1 MPSKK
6 PAILVHADQE
16 IIDKIKI
23 IAKENERSATK
34 EIVHAIKNAIKKYE
48 KENGEIILPQD
59 IIKEVNEKQKE
70 IEKQIDMK
78 SISD

>member
-1 MPSKK
+1 MTYTDKKTIEKFKIVAKQENRTMSKELEH
-6 PAILVHADQE
+6 IIQE
-16 IIDKIKI
+16 K
-23 IAKENERSATK
+23 
-34 EIVHAIKNAIKKYE
+34 IKKYE

-78 SISD
+78 SISE